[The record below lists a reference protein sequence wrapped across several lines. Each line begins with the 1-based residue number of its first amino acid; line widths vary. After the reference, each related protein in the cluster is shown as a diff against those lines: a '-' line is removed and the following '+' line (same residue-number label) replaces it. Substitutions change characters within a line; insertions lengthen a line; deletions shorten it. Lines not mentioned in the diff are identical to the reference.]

1 MFTMRTILFADDSK
15 NIREYCRAAL
25 EDDGYRVALACDG
38 LDAIRAFMEETP
50 ELAILDISMPR
61 ANGLEALERIR
72 GLAPQVPVILFT
84 AHEEDCLRD
93 QRAALA
99 TACVRKSEDLSDL
112 KRVIADTFK
121 ALSPEGRLSPSR
133 LGLPPLPLNAGKR

>member
-1 MFTMRTILFADDSK
+1 MFAMRTILFADDSK

-38 LDAIRAFMEETP
+38 LDAIRVFMEEAP

-99 TACVRKSEDLSDL
+99 TACVRKNEDLSDL
-112 KRVIADTFK
+112 KRVIADAFK
-121 ALSPEGRLSPSR
+121 ALSSEGRLSPIR
-133 LGLPPLPLNAGKR
+133 LGLPPFPLSTGKQ